1 MALPLNL
8 SGLGSADNQDPDTAA
23 IFARMIEHGKMLQC
37 VKGEEILGFE
47 HLQRNGCG
55 STSNEYLA

>member
-23 IFARMIEHGKMLQC
+23 IFARI
-37 VKGEEILGFE
+37 VKACEM
-47 HLQRNGCG
+47 
-55 STSNEYLA
+55 

>member
-23 IFARMIEHGKMLQC
+23 IFARMIEHGKML
-37 VKGEEILGFE
+37 
-47 HLQRNGCG
+47 
-55 STSNEYLA
+55 